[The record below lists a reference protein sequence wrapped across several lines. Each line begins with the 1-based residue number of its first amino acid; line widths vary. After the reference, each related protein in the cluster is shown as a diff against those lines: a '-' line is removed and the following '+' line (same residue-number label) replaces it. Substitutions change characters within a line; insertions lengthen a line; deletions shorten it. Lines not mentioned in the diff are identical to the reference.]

1 MGVNHF
7 ERKSEIAMPIKMKE
21 LPLSERPYEKL
32 EMYGAENLTNSE
44 LLAIIIKTGTRDET
58 SVMLAQKI
66 LNLDKNN
73 NQDLRFLQDI
83 SIKELMTIKGI
94 GKIKAIQIKAIG
106 ELTKRLSKPIN
117 NMKIKI
123 KSPEDIANLFMQE
136 LRYEKKEIMK
146 LVILNTK
153 NIVQKIVNI
162 SLGATNSASV
172 EPKEILLEAIK
183 CQATKIILIHNH
195 PSGDPT
201 PSQADYRVT
210 DRIYECADIMGIEL
224 LDHIVIGDGK
234 YESILSRG
242 TKG

>member
-1 MGVNHF
+1 
-7 ERKSEIAMPIKMKE
+7 MPIKMKE
-21 LPLSERPYEKL
+21 LPSSERPYEKL
-32 EMYGAENLTNSE
+32 EMYGAEMLTNSE
-44 LLAIIIKTGTRDET
+44 LLAIIIKTGTKDET

-66 LNLDKNN
+66 LNLKQDKSE
-73 NQDLRFLQDI
+73 DLRFLQSI

-94 GKIKAIQIKAIG
+94 GKVKAIQIKAIG

-117 NMKIKI
+117 NMKIKV
-123 KSPEDIANLFMQE
+123 KSSKDIADLFMQE
-136 LRYEKKEIMK
+136 LRYEKREIMK

-153 NIVQKIVNI
+153 NIVQKIINI

-183 CQATKIILIHNH
+183 CQAPKIILVHNH

-201 PSQADYRVT
+201 PSKADYRVT

-224 LDHIVIGDGK
+224 LDHIVIGDGT
-234 YESILSRG
+234 YTSILS
-242 TKG
+242 KNL

>member
-1 MGVNHF
+1 MGVNHLKKK
-7 ERKSEIAMPIKMKE
+7 EGKTMSIKMKE

-32 EMYGAENLTNSE
+32 EMYGTENLTNSE
-44 LLAIIIKTGTRDET
+44 LLAIIIKTGTKDET

-66 LNLDKNN
+66 LSLNGNN

-94 GKIKAIQIKAIG
+94 GKIKAIQIKAVG

-117 NMKIKI
+117 NMKVKV

-234 YESILSRG
+234 YESILS
-242 TKG
+242 TKS

>member
-1 MGVNHF
+1 
-7 ERKSEIAMPIKMKE
+7 MPIKMKE

-32 EMYGAENLTNSE
+32 EMYGAEVLTNSE

-66 LNLDKNN
+66 LNLKSDNE

-94 GKIKAIQIKAIG
+94 GKVKAIQIKAIG

-117 NMKIKI
+117 SMKIKV
-123 KSPEDIANLFMQE
+123 KSPGDIANLFMQE

-146 LVILNTK
+146 LIILNNK
-153 NIVQKIVNI
+153 NIIQKIINI
-162 SLGATNSASV
+162 SLGATNSVSV

-183 CQATKIILIHNH
+183 SQANRIILIHNH

-201 PSQADYRVT
+201 PSKADYLVT
-210 DRIYECADIMGIEL
+210 DRIHECADIMGIEL
-224 LDHIVIGDGK
+224 LDHIVIGDGR
-234 YESILSRG
+234 YESILS
-242 TKG
+242 KAKSK